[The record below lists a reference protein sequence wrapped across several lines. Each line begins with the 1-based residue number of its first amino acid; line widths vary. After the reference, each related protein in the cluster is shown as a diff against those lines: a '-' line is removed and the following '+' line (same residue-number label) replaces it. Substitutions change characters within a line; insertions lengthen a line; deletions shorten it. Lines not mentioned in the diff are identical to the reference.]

1 MIQSM
6 TGYGKVSDTFQG
18 KTITVELKS
27 LNSKSFDV
35 YLRLASQYR
44 DQELAIRQIVNENLD
59 RGKIDVSVVIE
70 NTSKSKSNEIN
81 KELAITYLVDLKEL
95 NTIVQQEHVDYLG
108 LILKMPDIFIQSNEE
123 TSDEELE
130 FLIELLKK
138 TCQEVILFR
147 NQEGKALEKDFI
159 ERINAIKK
167 LLTDVELFE
176 KIRIESVRE
185 RMSKSLEEMKNAQI
199 DQNRFEQEL
208 IFYIE
213 KMDISEEKMRLSNHL
228 DYFLETM
235 KIPLSGKKLGFI
247 TQELGREINTLGSK
261 SYQVDLQKI
270 VVEMKDNLEKIK
282 EQVLNTL

>member
-1 MIQSM
+1 M

-18 KTITVELKS
+18 KTITVEVKS

-81 KELAITYLVDLKEL
+81 KELANTYLVDLKEL

-123 TSDEELE
+123 TSEEELE
-130 FLIELLKK
+130 FLFELLKK
-138 TCQEVILFR
+138 TCKEVNLFR
-147 NQEGKALEKDFI
+147 NQEGKALENDFI
-159 ERINAIKK
+159 ERINAIKR

-185 RMSKSLEEMKNAQI
+185 RMSKSLEEIKNAQI
-199 DQNRFEQEL
+199 DQNRFKQEL

>member
-1 MIQSM
+1 M

-18 KTITVELKS
+18 KTITVEVKS

-81 KELAITYLVDLKEL
+81 KELANTYLVDLKEL

>member
-1 MIQSM
+1 M